1 MTKPT
6 TIIKPH
12 LNIVKGEYRQ
22 VLLCNSNRSAIDF
35 LKTIKVRK
43 DGNYKK
49 IPNYLIEK
57 NGKTHHLTQD
67 DVTQPF
73 LTGYHNDN
81 DKVVVV
87 CLENLGWLK
96 RRHQDGKYVT
106 WLGDIY
112 NNKVYEKKWRGRLFW
127 DTYTEKQLEGV
138 LVLIKNICEEHKI
151 PFEFIGHN
159 VIVDGVENFN
169 GVVCRSNY
177 NEYWRDVNPSFNFEL
192 L

>member
-1 MTKPT
+1 M
-6 TIIKPH
+6 
-12 LNIVKGEYRQ
+12 
-22 VLLCNSNRSAIDF
+22 
-35 LKTIKVRK
+35 
-43 DGNYKK
+43 
-49 IPNYLIEK
+49 
-57 NGKTHHLTQD
+57 
-67 DVTQPF
+67 
-73 LTGYHNDN
+73 
-81 DKVVVV
+81 
-87 CLENLGWLK
+87 GWLK

-112 NNKVYEKKWRGRLFW
+112 NNKVYEKKWRGRIFW
-127 DTYTEKQLEGV
+127 DTYSEKQLKGV
-138 LVLIKNICEEHKI
+138 LELIKKICEEYTI

>member
-1 MTKPT
+1 M

-22 VLLCNSNRSAIDF
+22 VLLCNSNRKAIDF

-43 DGNYKK
+43 DGEYKK

-57 NGKTHHLTQD
+57 DGKIHHLTQD
-67 DVTQPF
+67 DVTQQF
-73 LTGYHNDN
+73 LTGYHNEN

-127 DTYTEKQLEGV
+127 DTYTEKQLEGA